1 MAESNSNAGQNQS
14 PAAPATPPAQP
25 RRSRR
30 IWGWL
35 LLACV
40 LGAIGLLLVWH
51 GRQPTQTAKTRSAAA
66 PPVQITTE
74 VVKKGDI
81 GVYVNA
87 LGAVTPVKTVLIKS
101 RVDGQL
107 MTVYYTEGQMVREG
121 DALAEIDPRPF
132 QAQLLQAEGQL
143 ARDQSLL
150 DNAKLDFQRYE
161 IAVRSNAV
169 PKQQLDT
176 QAATVRQYEGSVK
189 LDQGQ
194 VDAARLNVVYA
205 HITAPI
211 SGRIG
216 LRLVDP
222 GNIVHATDVNP
233 LAVITQLQPITIEFS
248 VAEDYLPQIERQVR
262 AGQTLA
268 VEALDRS
275 QQSLLATGMLQ
286 TVDNQIDTNTGT
298 VRLRALFQNEDNALF
313 PNQFVNARL
322 LVSTQTN
329 VTVVPVSAVQRNA
342 QGPFVYLVQS
352 NHTVTIRTVSVGPS
366 NGNIQAVQ
374 GVEPGE
380 LIAADNFNRLQEG
393 TRVQPAEAAEPR
405 RSNPSNNVA
414 VGSAGGP

>member
-1 MAESNSNAGQNQS
+1 MQ
-14 PAAPATPPAQP
+14 
-25 RRSRR
+25 
-30 IWGWL
+30 IK
-35 LLACV
+35 
-40 LGAIGLLLVWH
+40 
-51 GRQPTQTAKTRSAAA
+51 TA
-66 PPVQITTE
+66 

-132 QAQLLQAEGQL
+132 QAQLLQTEGQL

-161 IAVRSNAV
+161 VAVRSNAV

-176 QAATVRQYEGSVK
+176 QAATVRQYEGTVK

-233 LAVITQLQPITIEFS
+233 LAVITQLQPMTIEFS
-248 VAEDYLPQIERQVR
+248 VAEDYLPEIERQVR

-275 QQSLLATGMLQ
+275 QQNLLATGMLQ

-298 VRLRALFQNEDNALF
+298 VRLRALFQNEDYALF

-342 QGPFVYLVQS
+342 EGP
-352 NHTVTIRTVSVGPS
+352 
-366 NGNIQAVQ
+366 
-374 GVEPGE
+374 
-380 LIAADNFNRLQEG
+380 
-393 TRVQPAEAAEPR
+393 
-405 RSNPSNNVA
+405 
-414 VGSAGGP
+414 